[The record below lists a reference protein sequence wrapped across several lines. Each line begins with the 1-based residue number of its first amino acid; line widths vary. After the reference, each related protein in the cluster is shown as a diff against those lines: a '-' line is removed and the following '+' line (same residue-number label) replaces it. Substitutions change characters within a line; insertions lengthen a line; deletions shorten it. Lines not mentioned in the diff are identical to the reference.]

1 VEQVSRLHRLPER
14 IELHVSYRIIPDYRI
29 FTDATAD
36 FGPGMLND
44 LPRIEVIPMEV
55 SVGDDRFLYGP
66 GGNLSVKQFY
76 DMLRSG
82 KFASTSQINPAAYKK
97 AFESALQN
105 GYDILYLGFS
115 SGMSGCF
122 DNARLSMAELRR
134 SYPKRKMICV
144 DALCASLGES
154 FLIREAAKKQYE
166 GMPIDELAAW
176 IDEYKLKV
184 CHWFTVDTFDHLKQ
198 GGRVSAAAAIAGG
211 ILNIKPLLHVD
222 NAGRLAVVKK
232 PRGRRLAL
240 KELTTHMQEGW
251 LPDIS
256 PLVVIGHGDDPEA
269 AAMLKSAV
277 EAKFLNA
284 EIHIAEIGPVIAA
297 HTGPGMLALIYWGD
311 NR

>member
-1 VEQVSRLHRLPER
+1 
-14 IELHVSYRIIPDYRI
+14 
-29 FTDATAD
+29 
-36 FGPGMLND
+36 
-44 LPRIEVIPMEV
+44 
-55 SVGDDRFLYGP
+55 
-66 GGNLSVKQFY
+66 
-76 DMLRSG
+76 MLRAG
-82 KFASTSQINPAAYKK
+82 KFASTSQINPATYKK

-122 DNARLSMAELRR
+122 DNAQLSMDELRKT
-134 SYPKRKMICV
+134 YPERKMFCV
-144 DALCASLGES
+144 DALCASVGES

-176 IDEYKLKV
+176 LAEHKLKV

-240 KELTTHMQEGW
+240 KKLTTHMQEGW

-277 EAKFLNA
+277 EAKYPNA
-284 EIHIAEIGPVIAA
+284 EIHVAEIGPVIAA